1 MLSTFVD
8 STIPKLQSTRSN
20 EKNIKNTLLVYHFVR
35 MERLFVFCSIVV
47 QEILWKVIR
56 SFIQLLLEIEFF
68 SRIVLFYIFIRFEIF
83 YLVIVLIVNFFTM
96 IWIILLHLIEQLTHL
111 VR

>member
-1 MLSTFVD
+1 
-8 STIPKLQSTRSN
+8 
-20 EKNIKNTLLVYHFVR
+20 